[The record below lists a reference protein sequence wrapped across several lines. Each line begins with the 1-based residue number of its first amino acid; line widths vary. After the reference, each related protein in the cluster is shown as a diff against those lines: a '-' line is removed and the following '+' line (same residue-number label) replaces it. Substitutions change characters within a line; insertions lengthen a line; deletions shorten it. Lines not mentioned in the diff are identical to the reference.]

1 MKYFDSLTEK
11 QREKIFML
19 EPKSVHRD
27 GDKELISYALGATLY
42 IPVTREKIADEII
55 SRKNKLI
62 KSIVIC
68 LEDAIGDSEV
78 EKGEA
83 LLSDSLKKIYSAVEN
98 QEIQYNNLPFIFVRI
113 RDCKQLSKIWKLCGR
128 ALTILTGFALPKF
141 TYKNGENYFSKLQT
155 ISERLDKKLYG
166 MPILETKDVI
176 HWETRKESLGKIN
189 RILEEYRDF
198 VLNIRIGA
206 TDFSSVF
213 GIRRSFDTTVYDI
226 HVIRDCIADIVNNFG
241 RIDREYVISGP
252 VWEYFSSGERILK
265 PQLRST
271 PFRENYGHDGIKLRS
286 RLLDKYLDGLIY
298 EVLLDKANGLIG
310 KTVIHP
316 SHILPVQSLYT
327 VSHEEYIDAMSII
340 ENNNGN
346 IGVMKSSYSNKMNEI
361 KPHLNWAKK
370 ILKRSEIYGVLNA
383 DQEFVNLLKTI

>member
-1 MKYFDSLTEK
+1 MKYFDSLSEK
-11 QREKIFML
+11 QKETIFMI
-19 EPKSVHRD
+19 EPQNIDRD
-27 GDKELISYALGATLY
+27 GDKELIAYALGATLY

-55 SRKNKLI
+55 SRKNKFV

-68 LEDAIGDSEV
+68 LEDAIGDKEV
-78 EKGEA
+78 GRGED
-83 LLSDSLKKIYSAVEN
+83 LICHHLRRIYDAVET
-98 QEIQYNNLPFIFVRI
+98 QEIQYNNLPFIFVRV
-113 RDCKQLSKIWKLCGR
+113 RDYRQLAKISRLCGQ
-128 ALTILTGFALPKF
+128 ALTMLTGFVLPKF
-141 TYKNGENYFSKLQT
+141 TYRNGEDYFIEVQK
-155 ISERLDKKLYG
+155 ISDQIGKKLYC

-176 HWETRKESLGKIN
+176 HWETRKESLEKIN
-189 RILEEYRDF
+189 KILEHYRDL

-213 GIRRSFDTTVYDI
+213 GIRRSFNITVYDI

-252 VWEYFSSGERILK
+252 VWEYFPSGERILK

-271 PFRENYGHDGIKLRS
+271 PFRENYGNDGIKLRS

-316 SHILPVQSLYT
+316 SHILPVQSLYA
-327 VSHEEYIDAMSII
+327 VSHEEYIDASSII

-346 IGVMKSSYSNKMNEI
+346 VGVMKSSYSNKMNEI
-361 KPHLNWAKK
+361 KPHLNWARK
-370 ILKRSEIYGVLNA
+370 ILKRSQIYGVLNVN
-383 DQEFVNLLKTI
+383 QEFINLLETI